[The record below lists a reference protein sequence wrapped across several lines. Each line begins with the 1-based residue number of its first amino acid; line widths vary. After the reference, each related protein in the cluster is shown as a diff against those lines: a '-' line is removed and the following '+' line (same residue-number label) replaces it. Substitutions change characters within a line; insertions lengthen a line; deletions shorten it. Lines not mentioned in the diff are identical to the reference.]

1 MEANW
6 REFWMYE
13 TEMGQQVAQHRGTYM
28 MMMMMMMT
36 TTNYSSKQQIV
47 QLINLLI

>member
-13 TEMGQQVAQHRGTYM
+13 TEMG
-28 MMMMMMMT
+28 
-36 TTNYSSKQQIV
+36 
-47 QLINLLI
+47 